1 MEYFWQ
7 WTQKLN
13 KLSNKNNRLQANK
26 NVHSWTNSAR
36 IQKYLAFLS
45 YWKYYAEY
53 IFLKAEVSIDKTLFE
68 MGIESA

>member
-26 NVHSWTNSAR
+26 NVYYWTNSAR
-36 IQKYLAFLS
+36 IQKYLAFLN

-53 IFLKAEVSIDKTLFE
+53 IFLKTEVSID
-68 MGIESA
+68 